1 MQTRREFLLQAA
13 GTVSALASP
22 ALAGKVS
29 SCHAAD
35 DPDALKFLARYQD
48 CIDRGL
54 QWLAKAQARDGHW
67 EANGGNYP
75 VAMTALAGLALL
87 CEGSTPTQGRYSKNI
102 EDAVEW
108 LLSRVQPNGLIANI
122 QNLEEQQ
129 RYMYGHGFALMFL
142 SQVFGKESDPRRRE
156 QLRRVL
162 ERAVEFTARAQTRL
176 GGWGYVSAADCNHFD
191 VGSVT
196 VTQLQALRA
205 ARDAGIPVPEET
217 IDKAKDYLR
226 KSTKVVRDDPD
237 PCKREAGVA
246 FSLRL
251 GVNEACPALT
261 AAGIACMFSAGE
273 YENDLAIQ
281 WLNYCMRHI
290 PIDRAARGRVS
301 HKEYTHFYYAQVI
314 YMLGEDRHAKL
325 RPDLAEIERRD
336 PSQWVLLK
344 WSRYRELVFEY
355 LKSRQSETGAWQEAE
370 EIYVGPIFTTS
381 LNLIVM
387 QLDKA
392 AVPIFRR

>member
-1 MQTRREFLLQAA
+1 MQTRREFLRRTAS
-13 GTVSALASP
+13 TVTALAVPSLTGGSRP
-22 ALAGKVS
+22 
-29 SCHAAD
+29 CRAAD

-122 QNLEEQQ
+122 QNAEEQQ
-129 RYMYGHGFALMFL
+129 RYMYGHGYALMFL
-142 SQVFGKESDPRRRE
+142 SQVFGEESDPRRRE

-176 GGWGYVSAADCNHFD
+176 GGWGYVSAADNQDFD
-191 VGSVT
+191 EGSVT
-196 VTQLQALRA
+196 ITQLQALRA
-205 ARDAGIPVPEET
+205 ARDAGIPVPKET

-226 KSTKVVRDDPD
+226 KSTQVVRHDPD
-237 PCKREAGVA
+237 PRKREAGVTY
-246 FSLRL
+246 SLR
-251 GVNEACPALT
+251 GGGGNVRPPLT

-273 YENDLAIQ
+273 YENELAIQ

-290 PIDRAARGRVS
+290 PIDRTGRDS
-301 HKEYTHFYYAQVI
+301 FGHWEYTHFYYAQVI
-314 YMLGEDRHAKL
+314 YVLGEDRHAKL

-336 PSQWVLLK
+336 PSQRVLLK
-344 WSRYRELVFEY
+344 WSRYREVIFDY
-355 LKSRQSETGAWQEAE
+355 LKSRQSSNGAWSQGW
-370 EIYVGPIFTTS
+370 VGPVFTTS
-381 LNLIVM
+381 LHLIIL

-392 AVPIFRR
+392 ALPIFQR

>member
-22 ALAGKVS
+22 ALAGKVP

-122 QNLEEQQ
+122 QNQEEQH

-142 SQVFGKESDPRRRE
+142 SQVFGEESDPRRRE

-176 GGWGYVSAADCNHFD
+176 GGWGYVSAADNQDFD
-191 VGSVT
+191 EGSVT
-196 VTQLQALRA
+196 ITQLQALRA
-205 ARDAGIPVPEET
+205 ARDAGIPVPKET

-226 KSTKVVRDDPD
+226 KSTQVVRHDPD
-237 PCKREAGVA
+237 PRKREAGVTY
-246 FSLRL
+246 SLRGGGG
-251 GVNEACPALT
+251 GVRPPLT

-273 YENDLAIQ
+273 YENELAIQ

-290 PIDRAARGRVS
+290 PIDRTGRDS
-301 HKEYTHFYYAQVI
+301 FGHWEYTHFYYAQVI
-314 YMLGEDRHAKL
+314 YVLGEDRHAKL

-336 PSQWVLLK
+336 PSQRVLLK
-344 WSRYRELVFEY
+344 WSRYREVVFEY
-355 LKSRQSETGAWQEAE
+355 LKSRQSANGAWSQGW
-370 EIYVGPIFTTS
+370 VGPVFTTS
-381 LNLIVM
+381 LHLIIL

-392 AVPIFRR
+392 ALPIFQR